1 MQAIKS
7 YLQVTQAWQ
16 NKKGQK
22 PLPLST
28 LATNQEVK
36 KSTSKAKVKG
46 LSLEDILKRGNW
58 FNISTWQKHH
68 KFVSNESAQFQK
80 SIGLGS
86 L

>member
-28 LATNQEVK
+28 LAPNQEVK

-46 LSLEDILKRGNW
+46 LSLEDILKRGN
-58 FNISTWQKHH
+58 
-68 KFVSNESAQFQK
+68 
-80 SIGLGS
+80 
-86 L
+86 